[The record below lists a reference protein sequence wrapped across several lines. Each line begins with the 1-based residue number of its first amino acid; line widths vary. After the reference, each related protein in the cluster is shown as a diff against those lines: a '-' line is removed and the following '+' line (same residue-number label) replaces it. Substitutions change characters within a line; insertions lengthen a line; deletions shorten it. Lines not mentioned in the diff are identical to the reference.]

1 MGSLFNGREMH
12 TNNYSSEMSAKMKKK
27 KKVDCIRCYGSTEE
41 GQPLCLLFEK
51 KKDVNLA

>member
-27 KKVDCIRCYGSTEE
+27 KRWTVLGAMEAQRRDSHSAYFLKR
-41 GQPLCLLFEK
+41 K
-51 KKDVNLA
+51 KT